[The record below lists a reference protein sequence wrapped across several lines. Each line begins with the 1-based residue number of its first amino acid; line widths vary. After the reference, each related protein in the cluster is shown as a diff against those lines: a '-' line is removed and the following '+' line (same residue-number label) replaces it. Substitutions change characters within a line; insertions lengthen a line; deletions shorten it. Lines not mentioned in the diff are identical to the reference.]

1 MWDSDVII
9 LNISMAHR
17 VPVGTVYVVGW
28 CISRKQIGYAGKR
41 KRCHF
46 GDF

>member
-9 LNISMAHR
+9 LNISMAHN

-28 CISRKQIGYAGKR
+28 CISRKQKYFISNETS
-41 KRCHF
+41 
-46 GDF
+46 